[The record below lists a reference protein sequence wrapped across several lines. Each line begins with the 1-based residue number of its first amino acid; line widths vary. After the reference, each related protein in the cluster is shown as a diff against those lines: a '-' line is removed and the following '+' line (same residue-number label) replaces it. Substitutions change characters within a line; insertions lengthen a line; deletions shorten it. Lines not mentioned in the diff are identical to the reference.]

1 MAVTPQSQQSVLAVL
16 KPEFQ
21 KRNFGLFKSLK
32 EYEIC
37 SVAGKC
43 ICYDT
48 PTFKRVIAR
57 DVAGIKQYLEWGLDL
72 RRHTL
77 WNHNGHITEENVFTV
92 GWHFGSVVTLCD
104 AVVLGGYSDKAMR
117 FVDIVGS
124 NMVAS
129 LSKVSMFE
137 AFRRLNAGALKR
149 LIEAGL
155 PLTIGE
161 DINNTVLHVALD
173 NRDASAVL
181 ELILP
186 LTPELYNE
194 TNTDNETVLGRA
206 IPLPS
211 MDALR
216 PLIKVDGISPSSNG
230 RRLSPLYIAASTPRD
245 DTMRCTLLFF
255 CILYLAWAKDIT
267 PQYDAELDRITH
279 VFVTNITL
287 IDPTESR
294 QQEEYS
300 RLQARL
306 QRSTGSSDTSHP
318 RQRLLT
324 ALHAFHRYKERN
336 LAETKRWRD
345 WYKKIPKK
353 QRSIVESTVK
363 YTRKLNTVEHLFETN
378 ERLAHEIVKHG
389 MQFYNISQTE
399 LDQFVKENE
408 KQGINTDKT
417 SVSQAMKHFVRD
429 WADEGHDERQDAFPC
444 ILGSLA
450 NMSRTFE
457 HPLRVLLPGA
467 GLGRLA
473 HEVNALGGFEVT
485 MNEWSMYMNLAY
497 RYLSSLSSVNSKTF
511 HPHIDWWSHHAT
523 TADLQRSVSFPD
535 TLASPSVLLVEGDFT
550 TAFAEDTGKY
560 DVIVTLFFIDT
571 ARNLVSYFE
580 NIHRLLRPGGQWINL
595 GPLLYGSAPFLQL
608 SLDEIVALTEH
619 IGFKFQ
625 ETDPSCGGIT
635 IPGLTVRGK
644 EVAYARN
651 GKGLSKNAYQAQFW
665 VARKN

>member
-1 MAVTPQSQQSVLAVL
+1 
-16 KPEFQ
+16 
-21 KRNFGLFKSLK
+21 
-32 EYEIC
+32 
-37 SVAGKC
+37 
-43 ICYDT
+43 
-48 PTFKRVIAR
+48 
-57 DVAGIKQYLEWGLDL
+57 
-72 RRHTL
+72 
-77 WNHNGHITEENVFTV
+77 
-92 GWHFGSVVTLCD
+92 
-104 AVVLGGYSDKAMR
+104 
-117 FVDIVGS
+117 
-124 NMVAS
+124 
-129 LSKVSMFE
+129 
-137 AFRRLNAGALKR
+137 
-149 LIEAGL
+149 
-155 PLTIGE
+155 
-161 DINNTVLHVALD
+161 
-173 NRDASAVL
+173 
-181 ELILP
+181 
-186 LTPELYNE
+186 
-194 TNTDNETVLGRA
+194 
-206 IPLPS
+206 
-211 MDALR
+211 
-216 PLIKVDGISPSSNG
+216 
-230 RRLSPLYIAASTPRD
+230 
-245 DTMRCTLLFF
+245 MRCTLLFF

-550 TAFAEDTGKY
+550 TVFAEDTGKY

-625 ETDPSCGGIT
+625 ETGPSCGDIT

-644 EVAYARN
+644 EVGYARN

>member
-1 MAVTPQSQQSVLAVL
+1 MRSYNLEMIEYLLSNGRIKKEDIVTVTCLA
-16 KPEFQ
+16 
-21 KRNFGLFKSLK
+21 
-32 EYEIC
+32 
-37 SVAGKC
+37 
-43 ICYDT
+43 D
-48 PTFKRVIAR
+48 
-57 DVAGIKQYLEWGLDL
+57 D
-72 RRHTL
+72 
-77 WNHNGHITEENVFTV
+77 
-92 GWHFGSVVTLCD
+92 VVTLGD
-104 AVVLGGYSDKAMR
+104 MVVLGGCSDNAMR
-117 FVDIVGS
+117 FVDIAGS
-124 NMVAS
+124 DMVAS

-137 AFRRLNAGALKR
+137 AFRRLSAPALKR
-149 LIEAGL
+149 LIEVGL
-155 PLTIGE
+155 PLTIRE
-161 DINNTVLHVALD
+161 DITNNTILHVALD
-173 NRDASAVL
+173 NEDASAVL

-186 LTPELYNE
+186 LTLELYNE
-194 TNTDNETVLGRA
+194 TNADNETVLGRA
-206 IPLPS
+206 ITLPS
-211 MDALR
+211 MDAVR
-216 PLIKVDGISPSSNG
+216 TLIKVDGISPSSNG
-230 RRLSPLYIAASTPRD
+230 CRLSPLYIAVSTR
-245 DTMRCTLLFF
+245 
-255 CILYLAWAKDIT
+255 
-267 PQYDAELDRITH
+267 DRITH

-300 RLQARL
+300 RLQGRL
-306 QRSTGSSDTSHP
+306 QRSTGSWDTSHP

-417 SVSQAMKHFVRD
+417 SVSQVMKHFVRD

-444 ILGSLA
+444 VLGTLA

-497 RYLSSLSSVNSKTF
+497 RYLSSLPSVNSKSF

-535 TLASPSVLLVEGDFT
+535 TLASPSVVLVEGDFT
-550 TAFAEDTGKY
+550 TIFAEDTGKY

-580 NIHRLLRPGGQWINL
+580 NIHQLLRPGGQWINL

-608 SLDEIVALTEH
+608 SLDETVALTEH
-619 IGFKFQ
+619 IGFEFQ
-625 ETDPSCGGIT
+625 ETDPSCGDIT